1 MQGYDETLKDLTE
14 KMKNKDSV
22 ARKLRVARTQR
33 VVVCNKVDSLKT
45 QYQREAKDVA
55 NLEGY
60 GVAALFYAALGK
72 KEEKLDKERAEAFA
86 AKAKYDAAQYE
97 LASIE
102 NDIAFY
108 EGEIAQFAAYEAEY
122 NACFAQKAAAMRATG
137 GAVGEQLL
145 ALENTIADSKHQQ
158 KELCEAIAAGDA
170 ALALVAQMEEHLASA
185 EDWGTWDIIGG
196 GLLADIAKHDHL
208 DKAQALVQRLQ
219 RQLRRF
225 QTELADVQ
233 MTSTLQISIDGFL
246 SFADFFFD
254 GLFVDWMVLDKI
266 HSASEQVA
274 QTKKQISSV
283 KTDLHRMCAVA
294 EENLATAEKARDV
307 IVLNG

>member
-22 ARKLRVARTQR
+22 TRKLSMARTQR
-33 VVVCNKVDSLKT
+33 VALRNKVDSLKT

-55 NLEGY
+55 NLEGR

-102 NDIAFY
+102 NDISFY
-108 EGEIAQFAAYEAEY
+108 EGEIAQFTAYEAEY
-122 NACFAQKAAAMRATG
+122 KACFAKKAAAMRAAG
-137 GAVGEQLL
+137 GQVGEQLL
-145 ALENTIADSKHQQ
+145 ALEATIADSKHQQ
-158 KELCEAIAAGDA
+158 KELREAIDAGNA
-170 ALALVAQMEEHLASA
+170 GLALVAQIEEHLGSA
-185 EDWGTWDIIGG
+185 KDWGTWDVIGG
-196 GLLADIAKHDHL
+196 GILTDMAKHDHL

-219 RQLRRF
+219 SQLRRF

-233 MTSTLQISIDGFL
+233 VSSNLQISVNGFL
-246 SFADFFFD
+246 GFADFFLD

-266 HSASEQVA
+266 NSASEQVA
-274 QTKKQISSV
+274 QTKKQIRGV
-283 KTDLHRMCAVA
+283 QTDLYRMRTVA
-294 EENLATAEKARDV
+294 EENLAKAEKERDA
-307 IVLNG
+307 IVLKV